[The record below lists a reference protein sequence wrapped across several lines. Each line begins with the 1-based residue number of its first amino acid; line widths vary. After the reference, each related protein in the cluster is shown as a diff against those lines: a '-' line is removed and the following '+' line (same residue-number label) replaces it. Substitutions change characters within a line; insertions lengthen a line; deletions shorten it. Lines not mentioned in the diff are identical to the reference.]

1 MPPEGLAVK
10 AAEADSHAPGSVNPP
25 PHLSS
30 ISRPPVTHRLQTSKG
45 RVGHGT
51 RRLLE
56 FHEPLAGV
64 RQGGWY
70 LRTVPMIVLVVRE
83 WERWQFFSEKFR
95 FSILFPSAAAL
106 FVPSDLLPQQPEDA
120 DEVAMGDSQYSF
132 SLTTFR
138 CNEYLTFP
146 LISFSPSGKLV
157 QIEHALTA
165 VGSGQTSLG
174 IKAANG
180 VVIATEKKLPS
191 ILVDE
196 TSVQKIQSLTPNI
209 GVVYSGMGPD
219 FRVLVRKSRKQA
231 QQYYRLYKETIPV
244 TQLVRET
251 AAVMQ
256 EFTQSGGVRPF
267 GVSLLIAG
275 YDDNGPQLYQVD
287 PSGSY
292 FSWKASAMGKNVS
305 NAKTFLEKRYTEDM
319 ELDDAI
325 HTAILTLKEGYEGQI
340 SANNIEIGVIRADRE
355 FKVLTPA
362 EIKDFLEE
370 VE

>member
-1 MPPEGLAVK
+1 
-10 AAEADSHAPGSVNPP
+10 
-25 PHLSS
+25 
-30 ISRPPVTHRLQTSKG
+30 
-45 RVGHGT
+45 
-51 RRLLE
+51 
-56 FHEPLAGV
+56 
-64 RQGGWY
+64 
-70 LRTVPMIVLVVRE
+70 
-83 WERWQFFSEKFR
+83 
-95 FSILFPSAAAL
+95 
-106 FVPSDLLPQQPEDA
+106 
-120 DEVAMGDSQYSF
+120 MGDSQYSF
-132 SLTTFR
+132 SLTT
-138 CNEYLTFP
+138 
-146 LISFSPSGKLV
+146 FSPSGKLV

-191 ILVDE
+191 NLVD
-196 TSVQKIQSLTPNI
+196 VQKIQALTPNI

-231 QQYYRLYKETIPV
+231 QQYYRLYKESIPV

-340 SANNIEIGVIRADRE
+340 SSSNIEIGIIRPDRE
-355 FKVLTPA
+355 FRVLSPA